1 MGCGRVG
8 SSLATE
14 LELLGH
20 TVSIIDQSREAFRRL
35 GPDFKGRTISGIGF
49 DRDTLL
55 EAGIETADAFAAVSN
70 GDNSNILAARVA
82 RETYGVANV
91 VARIYDPGRA
101 EIYQRLGIPTVATVL
116 WATDQIMRRL
126 VPEGALMRIAIAGA
140 GNVGRAIARE
150 LLDNGHEVLL
160 IDRDPKALKLDSVPD
175 AQWLMADACE
185 ISSLDKAALSTAQVL
200 VAATGDDKVNLVAS
214 LLAKTEYGVPRVVA
228 RINHPKN
235 EWMFD
240 SSWGVDVAVSTPR
253 IISAL
258 VEEAVSV
265 GDVVR
270 LFSFRQGEANLVEL
284 TLPDDSSC
292 IGKTVEEIELPD
304 NASLAAI
311 VRDGRVISP
320 TAADVFSAGDELLFV
335 ASATAEDLIKG
346 CFIKS

>member
-20 TVSIIDQSREAFRRL
+20 SVSIIDQSREAFRRL

-126 VPEGALMRIAIAGA
+126 VPEGSRSEWRDATGTIDLA
-140 GNVGRAIARE
+140 
-150 LLDNGHEVLL
+150 EVH
-160 IDRDPKALKLDSVPD
+160 PHG
-175 AQWLMADACE
+175 QWLGIP
-185 ISSLDKAALSTAQVL
+185 ISV
-200 VAATGDDKVNLVAS
+200 
-214 LLAKTEYGVPRVVA
+214 
-228 RINHPKN
+228 
-235 EWMFD
+235 
-240 SSWGVDVAVSTPR
+240 
-253 IISAL
+253 
-258 VEEAVSV
+258 
-265 GDVVR
+265 
-270 LFSFRQGEANLVEL
+270 
-284 TLPDDSSC
+284 
-292 IGKTVEEIELPD
+292 IE
-304 NASLAAI
+304 
-311 VRDGRVISP
+311 
-320 TAADVFSAGDELLFV
+320 
-335 ASATAEDLIKG
+335 SATTARVAFLTRLAEGLVPNEHTVLQEGDLLHMI
-346 CFIKS
+346 IETTRVSEVEVILANPPEERS